1 MSDLGGFSLFE
12 LFKAEAESH
21 GATLDEGLLRLEED
35 PADVSVI
42 EPLMRAAHS
51 LKGAARIIGV
61 DLAVR
66 LAHAMEDCL
75 VAVQKGQEML
85 VPARIDQ
92 LLAGTDLLKQLGK
105 IAESELPAF
114 NAANESV
121 VDALVESLR
130 VPADAAPAAS
140 KPGTASKDAPPTP
153 AASEP
158 SPNAEGVQADASM
171 EAVPTTDSATPSAQ
185 AVPKAVPAPAREPTP
200 AVSAAPSSATTSDAT
215 VREAPKTPEVRAA
228 PPPARRPATKP
239 ATEVKTLRVNA
250 ENLDRMMRLAGEMM
264 IESRRFQ
271 ALRESV
277 RQIKQELEGL
287 EDRLDESARRLGGD
301 PRAVATIAAMR
312 ESIGGGRRT
321 LLGHAS
327 DLESMF
333 RRTEEVATALYHEV
347 IGSRMR
353 PFADGAAGL
362 PRMVRDLAKGLGKQV
377 RFEMIGGTVP
387 VDRDIL
393 AKLEAPLNHMLRNC
407 VDHGVEMPEDRV
419 AAGKDPTARVF
430 LEARHHGGMLLVR
443 VGDDGRGIDPE
454 RIRRK
459 IVEKGLQNETVAAGL
474 SKAELLDFLFLPGFS
489 TAGKVTEIS
498 GRGVGLD
505 VVQTMVQETG
515 GSLRVDTDPG
525 RGAAFSMR
533 LPITLSVIRAALV
546 EIDGEPY
553 AFPLSRLERVVKVP
567 RGEVKPVEGRQQ
579 FELDGVSVGLVNA
592 RSILGFGGTEA
603 SGEIASVMVIGSVG
617 EWFGL
622 VVDRFLGEEDLVVR
636 PLDPRLGRVPHIA
649 SAALLEDGRPLLI
662 VDTDDLVAS
671 VRQMLGEGRL
681 RGAGAGESGAARR
694 RKRVLVV
701 EDSITVR
708 EVERQLLLRMGY
720 DVEVAVD
727 GVDGWN
733 ALQQGG
739 YDLVV
744 SDIDMPRMNGIDF
757 VKTLRRDERFR
768 RIPVIIVSYKD
779 REEDRLRGMEA
790 GANAYLTKGSFH
802 DRSFA
807 TMVEDLI
814 GAANERA

>member
-12 LFKAEAESH
+12 LFKAEAETH

-35 PADVSVI
+35 PTDVSAI

-75 VAVQKGQEML
+75 VAVQKGQETL
-85 VPARIDQ
+85 VPARVDQ

-105 IAESELPAF
+105 ISESELPAF
-114 NAANESV
+114 NATNESA

-130 VPADAAPAAS
+130 HPAEAAPAPKPPAVAGPATTEPSAQQPSAEPAPAEKPAPPAESPPASATPASPEPPSPAVEASPPPVTREAPAAS
-140 KPGTASKDAPPTP
+140 PAPPT
-153 AASEP
+153 
-158 SPNAEGVQADASM
+158 SP
-171 EAVPTTDSATPSAQ
+171 PT
-185 AVPKAVPAPAREPTP
+185 AR
-200 AVSAAPSSATTSDAT
+200 
-215 VREAPKTPEVRAA
+215 RAA
-228 PPPARRPATKP
+228 ARP

-250 ENLDRMMRLAGEMM
+250 DNLDRMMRLAGEMM

-271 ALRESV
+271 TLRESV
-277 RQIKQELEGL
+277 RQLKQELEGL
-287 EDRLDESARRLGGD
+287 EDRLEESSRRFGGD
-301 PRAVATIAAMR
+301 PRAVATIASMR

-327 DLESMF
+327 DLENMF

-377 RFEMIGGTVP
+377 RFEMLGGTVP

-407 VDHGVEMPEDRV
+407 VDHGVEMPQERV
-419 AAGKDPTARVF
+419 DAGKDPTARVF
-430 LEARHHGGMLLVR
+430 LEARHHGGMLMVR

-459 IVEKGLQNETVAAGL
+459 IVEKGLQNEAVAAGL

-515 GSLRVDTDPG
+515 GSLRVETEPG
-525 RGAAFSMR
+525 QGAAFSMR

-567 RGEVKPVEGRQQ
+567 RESIKPVEGRQQ
-579 FELDGVSVGLVNA
+579 FELDGVSVGLINA
-592 RSILGFGGTEA
+592 RSILGLGGSEA
-603 SGEIASVMVIGSVG
+603 AGDVSSVMVIGSVG

-636 PLDPRLGRVPHIA
+636 PLDPRLGRVPHVA
-649 SAALLEDGRPLLI
+649 SAALVEDGRSVLI

-671 VRQMLGEGRL
+671 VR
-681 RGAGAGESGAARR
+681 
-694 RKRVLVV
+694 
-701 EDSITVR
+701 
-708 EVERQLLLRMGY
+708 
-720 DVEVAVD
+720 
-727 GVDGWN
+727 
-733 ALQQGG
+733 
-739 YDLVV
+739 
-744 SDIDMPRMNGIDF
+744 
-757 VKTLRRDERFR
+757 
-768 RIPVIIVSYKD
+768 
-779 REEDRLRGMEA
+779 
-790 GANAYLTKGSFH
+790 
-802 DRSFA
+802 
-807 TMVEDLI
+807 
-814 GAANERA
+814 

>member
-1 MSDLGGFSLFE
+1 
-12 LFKAEAESH
+12 
-21 GATLDEGLLRLEED
+21 
-35 PADVSVI
+35 
-42 EPLMRAAHS
+42 
-51 LKGAARIIGV
+51 
-61 DLAVR
+61 
-66 LAHAMEDCL
+66 
-75 VAVQKGQEML
+75 
-85 VPARIDQ
+85 
-92 LLAGTDLLKQLGK
+92 KQLGK

-114 NAANESV
+114 SATNEAA
-121 VDALVESLR
+121 VDAIVEALR
-130 VPADAAPAAS
+130 HPAEAAPSSKPAESAATAPTIETVEGAVSEISEDPAEPPPNEASSVEAPPQPARDDVSAKTAPPDPSPSPAPAADAARAAPKTAPKAAS
-140 KPGTASKDAPPTP
+140 DAPPTT
-153 AASEP
+153 P
-158 SPNAEGVQADASM
+158 SP
-171 EAVPTTDSATPSAQ
+171 PATPPSSSTSRR
-185 AVPKAVPAPAREPTP
+185 APAR
-200 AVSAAPSSATTSDAT
+200 
-215 VREAPKTPEVRAA
+215 
-228 PPPARRPATKP
+228 P

-250 ENLDRMMRLAGEMM
+250 DNLDRMMRLAGEMM

-271 ALRESV
+271 TLRESV
-277 RQIKQELEGL
+277 RQLKQELEGL
-287 EDRLDESARRLGGD
+287 EDRLEDSSRRLGGD
-301 PRAVATIAAMR
+301 ARAVATIAAMR

-327 DLESMF
+327 DLENMF

-362 PRMVRDLAKGLGKQV
+362 PRMVRDLAKSLGKQV
-377 RFEMIGGTVP
+377 RFEMLGGTVP

-407 VDHGVEMPEDRV
+407 VDHGVEMPQERT

-430 LEARHHGGMLLVR
+430 LEARHHGGMLMVR

-459 IVEKGLQNETVAAGL
+459 IVEKGLQNEAVAAGL
-474 SKAELLDFLFLPGFS
+474 TKAELLDFLFLPGFS

-515 GSLRVDTDPG
+515 GSLRVETEPG
-525 RGAAFSMR
+525 QGAAFSMR

-546 EIDGEPY
+546 EVDGEPY

-567 RGEVKPVEGRQQ
+567 REAIKPVEGRQQ
-579 FELDGVSVGLVNA
+579 FELDGVSVGLINA
-592 RSILGFGGTEA
+592 RAILGLGGSEA
-603 SGEIASVMVIGSVG
+603 GGEIASVMVIGAVG

-636 PLDPRLGRVPHIA
+636 PLDPRLGRVPHVA

-671 VRQMLGEGRL
+671 VRQLLGEGRL
-681 RGAGAGESGAARR
+681 RGTGAAEAGATRR

-757 VKTLRRDERFR
+757 VKTLRKDERFR

-814 GAANERA
+814 GAADASA

>member
-1 MSDLGGFSLFE
+1 
-12 LFKAEAESH
+12 
-21 GATLDEGLLRLEED
+21 
-35 PADVSVI
+35 
-42 EPLMRAAHS
+42 
-51 LKGAARIIGV
+51 
-61 DLAVR
+61 
-66 LAHAMEDCL
+66 
-75 VAVQKGQEML
+75 
-85 VPARIDQ
+85 
-92 LLAGTDLLKQLGK
+92 
-105 IAESELPAF
+105 
-114 NAANESV
+114 
-121 VDALVESLR
+121 
-130 VPADAAPAAS
+130 
-140 KPGTASKDAPPTP
+140 
-153 AASEP
+153 
-158 SPNAEGVQADASM
+158 
-171 EAVPTTDSATPSAQ
+171 
-185 AVPKAVPAPAREPTP
+185 
-200 AVSAAPSSATTSDAT
+200 
-215 VREAPKTPEVRAA
+215 
-228 PPPARRPATKP
+228 
-239 ATEVKTLRVNA
+239 
-250 ENLDRMMRLAGEMM
+250 MMRLAGEMM

-287 EDRLDESARRLGGD
+287 EDRLEESSRRLGGD
-301 PRAVATIAAMR
+301 PRAVATIASMR

-327 DLESMF
+327 DLENMF

-362 PRMVRDLAKGLGKQV
+362 PRMVRDLAKSLGKQV
-377 RFEMIGGTVP
+377 RFEMLGGTVP

-407 VDHGVEMPEDRV
+407 VDHGVEMPEERV

-459 IVEKGLQNETVAAGL
+459 IVEKGMQNETVAAGL

-567 RGEVKPVEGRQQ
+567 RSEVKPVEGRQQ

-592 RSILGFGGTEA
+592 RSILGLGGTETA
-603 SGEIASVMVIGSVG
+603 GEIASVMVIGSVG

-681 RGAGAGESGAARR
+681 RGAGAGDSGAARR

-757 VKTLRRDERFR
+757 VKTLRRDDRFR

-814 GAANERA
+814 GAAGAQA

>member
-12 LFKAEAESH
+12 LFKAEAETH

-35 PADVSVI
+35 PTDVSAI

-75 VAVQKGQEML
+75 VAVQKGQETL
-85 VPARIDQ
+85 VPARVDQ

-105 IAESELPAF
+105 ISESELPAF
-114 NAANESV
+114 NATNESA

-130 VPADAAPAAS
+130 HPAEAAPAPKPTESSTRVEPPAVAGPATTEPSAEPPSAEPAPAEKPAPPAESPPASATPASPEPPSPAVEASPPPVTREAPAAS
-140 KPGTASKDAPPTP
+140 PAPPT
-153 AASEP
+153 
-158 SPNAEGVQADASM
+158 SP
-171 EAVPTTDSATPSAQ
+171 PT
-185 AVPKAVPAPAREPTP
+185 AR
-200 AVSAAPSSATTSDAT
+200 
-215 VREAPKTPEVRAA
+215 RAA
-228 PPPARRPATKP
+228 AKP

-250 ENLDRMMRLAGEMM
+250 DNLDRMMRLAGEMM

-271 ALRESV
+271 TLRESV
-277 RQIKQELEGL
+277 RQLKQELEGL
-287 EDRLDESARRLGGD
+287 EDRLEESSRRFGGD
-301 PRAVATIAAMR
+301 PRAVATIASMR

-327 DLESMF
+327 DLENMF

-377 RFEMIGGTVP
+377 RFEMLGGTVP

-407 VDHGVEMPEDRV
+407 VDHGVEMPQERV
-419 AAGKDPTARVF
+419 DAGKDPTARVF
-430 LEARHHGGMLLVR
+430 LEARHHGGMLMVR

-459 IVEKGLQNETVAAGL
+459 IVEKGLQNEAVAAGL

-515 GSLRVDTDPG
+515 GSLRVETEPG
-525 RGAAFSMR
+525 QGAAFSMR

-567 RGEVKPVEGRQQ
+567 RESIKPVEGRQQ
-579 FELDGVSVGLVNA
+579 FELDGVSVGLINA
-592 RSILGFGGTEA
+592 RSILGLGGSEA
-603 SGEIASVMVIGSVG
+603 AGDVASVMVIGSVG

-636 PLDPRLGRVPHIA
+636 PLDPRLGRVPHVA

-671 VRQMLGEGRL
+671 VRQLLGEGRL
-681 RGAGAGESGAARR
+681 RGTRTGESGATRR

-744 SDIDMPRMNGIDF
+744 SDIDMPRMNGIEF
-757 VKTLRRDERFR
+757 VKTLRKDERFR

-814 GAANERA
+814 GAAERPA

>member
-12 LFKAEAESH
+12 LFKAEAETH

-35 PADVSVI
+35 PTDVSAI

-75 VAVQKGQEML
+75 VAVQKGQETL
-85 VPARIDQ
+85 VPARVDQ

-105 IAESELPAF
+105 ISESELPAF
-114 NAANESV
+114 NATNESA

-130 VPADAAPAAS
+130 HPAEAAPAPKPTESSTRVEPPAVAGPATTEPSAQQPSAEPAPAEKPAPPAESPPASATPASPESPSPALEASPPPAKREAPAAS
-140 KPGTASKDAPPTP
+140 PAPPT
-153 AASEP
+153 
-158 SPNAEGVQADASM
+158 SP
-171 EAVPTTDSATPSAQ
+171 PT
-185 AVPKAVPAPAREPTP
+185 AR
-200 AVSAAPSSATTSDAT
+200 
-215 VREAPKTPEVRAA
+215 RAA
-228 PPPARRPATKP
+228 AKP

-250 ENLDRMMRLAGEMM
+250 DNLDRMMRLAGEMM

-271 ALRESV
+271 TLRESV
-277 RQIKQELEGL
+277 RQLKQELEGL
-287 EDRLDESARRLGGD
+287 EDRLEESSRRFGGD
-301 PRAVATIAAMR
+301 PRAVATIASMR

-327 DLESMF
+327 DLENMF

-377 RFEMIGGTVP
+377 RFEMLGGTVP

-407 VDHGVEMPEDRV
+407 VDHGVEMPQERV
-419 AAGKDPTARVF
+419 DAGKDPTARVF
-430 LEARHHGGMLLVR
+430 LEARHHGGMLMVR

-459 IVEKGLQNETVAAGL
+459 IVEKGLQNEAVAAGL

-515 GSLRVDTDPG
+515 GSLRVETEPG
-525 RGAAFSMR
+525 QGAAFSMR

-567 RGEVKPVEGRQQ
+567 RESIKPVEGRQQ
-579 FELDGVSVGLVNA
+579 FELDGVSVGLINA
-592 RSILGFGGTEA
+592 RSILGLGGSEA
-603 SGEIASVMVIGSVG
+603 AGDVSSVMVIGSVG

-636 PLDPRLGRVPHIA
+636 PLDPRLGRVPHVA

-671 VRQMLGEGRL
+671 VRQLLGEGRL
-681 RGAGAGESGAARR
+681 RGTRTGESGATRR

-744 SDIDMPRMNGIDF
+744 SDIDMPRMNGIEF
-757 VKTLRRDERFR
+757 VKTLRKDERFR

-814 GAANERA
+814 GAAERPA

>member
-12 LFKAEAESH
+12 LFKAEAETH

-35 PADVSVI
+35 PTDVSAI

-75 VAVQKGQEML
+75 VAVQKGQETL
-85 VPARIDQ
+85 VPARVDQ

-105 IAESELPAF
+105 ISESELPAF
-114 NAANESV
+114 NATNESA

-130 VPADAAPAAS
+130 HPAEAAPAPKPTESSTRVEPPAVAGPATTEPSAEPPSAEPAPAEKPAPPAESPPASATPASPEPPSPAVEASPPPVTREAPAAS
-140 KPGTASKDAPPTP
+140 PAPPT
-153 AASEP
+153 
-158 SPNAEGVQADASM
+158 SP
-171 EAVPTTDSATPSAQ
+171 PT
-185 AVPKAVPAPAREPTP
+185 AR
-200 AVSAAPSSATTSDAT
+200 
-215 VREAPKTPEVRAA
+215 RAA
-228 PPPARRPATKP
+228 AKP

-250 ENLDRMMRLAGEMM
+250 DNLDRMMRLAGEMM

-271 ALRESV
+271 TLRESV
-277 RQIKQELEGL
+277 RQLKQELEGL
-287 EDRLDESARRLGGD
+287 EDRLEESSRRFGGD
-301 PRAVATIAAMR
+301 PRAVATIASMR

-327 DLESMF
+327 DLENMF

-377 RFEMIGGTVP
+377 RFEMLGGTVP

-407 VDHGVEMPEDRV
+407 VDHGVEMPQERV
-419 AAGKDPTARVF
+419 DAGKDPTARVF
-430 LEARHHGGMLLVR
+430 LEARHHGGMLMVR

-459 IVEKGLQNETVAAGL
+459 IVEKGLQNEAVAAGL

-515 GSLRVDTDPG
+515 GSLRVETEPG
-525 RGAAFSMR
+525 QGAAFSMR

-567 RGEVKPVEGRQQ
+567 RESIKPVEGRQQ
-579 FELDGVSVGLVNA
+579 FELDGVSVGLINA
-592 RSILGFGGTEA
+592 RSILGLGGSEA
-603 SGEIASVMVIGSVG
+603 AGDVASVMVIGSVG

-636 PLDPRLGRVPHIA
+636 PLDPRLGRVPHVA

-671 VRQMLGEGRL
+671 VRQLLGEGRL
-681 RGAGAGESGAARR
+681 RGTRTGESGAARR

-744 SDIDMPRMNGIDF
+744 SDIDMPRMNGIEF
-757 VKTLRRDERFR
+757 VKTLRKDERFR

-814 GAANERA
+814 GAAERPA

>member
-12 LFKAEAESH
+12 LFKAEAETH
-21 GATLDEGLLRLEED
+21 GATLNAGLLKLESD
-35 PADVSVI
+35 PSDVSEV

-66 LAHAMEDCL
+66 VAHAMEDCL
-75 VAVQKGQEML
+75 VAVQKGEEVL
-85 VPARIDQ
+85 VPARVDQ
-92 LLAGTDLLKQLGK
+92 LLQGTDLLTRLGQ
-105 IAESELPAF
+105 ISEADLPAF
-114 NAANESV
+114 NSEHESAV
-121 VDALVESLR
+121 EALVESLR
-130 VPADAAPAAS
+130 KPAAGS
-140 KPGTASKDAPPTP
+140 GPAETASPKRDEPPPPTVEPPSSGEPSKVVPTAGATPPTKASNSSSAPPPSIRPTP
-153 AASEP
+153 TP
-158 SPNAEGVQADASM
+158 P
-171 EAVPTTDSATPSAQ
+171 PSA
-185 AVPKAVPAPAREPTP
+185 PAPAKPEATKSVSP
-200 AVSAAPSSATTSDAT
+200 APAPSPPQ
-215 VREAPKTPEVRAA
+215 APAPRAA
-228 PPPARRPATKP
+228 KVAKVAST
-239 ATEVKTLRVNA
+239 AEVKTLRVNA

-271 ALRESV
+271 SLRESV
-277 RQIKQELEGL
+277 RRLKLELEGL
-287 EDRLDESARRLGGD
+287 EDRLDQGLRTASTELRQSGAIE
-301 PRAVATIAAMR
+301 AVR
-312 ESIGGGRRT
+312 ESLGSGRRT

-327 DLESMF
+327 DLENMF

-353 PFADGAAGL
+353 PFADGTAGF

-377 RFEMIGGTVP
+377 RFEILGGTVP

-407 VDHGVEMPEDRV
+407 VDHGVEMPQERSE
-419 AAGKDPTARVF
+419 AGKDPTARVYI
-430 LEARHHGGMLLVR
+430 EARHHGGMLLVR

-459 IVEKGLQNETVAAGL
+459 VVEKGMQSESVAAGL
-474 SKAELLDFLFLPGFS
+474 TKQELLDFLFLPGFS

-515 GSLRVDTDPG
+515 GTLRVETEPG
-525 RGAAFSMR
+525 RGASFAMR

-546 EIDGEPY
+546 EIAGEPY

-567 RGEVKPVEGRQQ
+567 LDEIRPVEGRRQ
-579 FELDGVSVGLVNA
+579 FELDGASVGLVSA
-592 RSILGFGGTEA
+592 QSVLELGGGEEA
-603 SGEIASVMVIGSVG
+603 QDPLSVMVVGGSG

-636 PLDPRLGRVPHIA
+636 PLDPRLGRVAHIA

-681 RGAGAGESGAARR
+681 RGARSVGAAGGKR

-720 DVEVAVD
+720 EVEVAVD

-733 ALQQGG
+733 ALQAGG

-744 SDIDMPRMNGIDF
+744 SDVDMPRMNGIEF
-757 VKTLRRDERFR
+757 VKTLRADDRFR

-779 REEDRLRGMEA
+779 RDEDRMRGMEA

-802 DRSFA
+802 DQSFGQ
-807 TMVEDLI
+807 MVLDLV
-814 GAANERA
+814 GPAEERG

>member
-12 LFKAEAESH
+12 LFKAEAETH

-35 PADVSVI
+35 PTDVSAI

-75 VAVQKGQEML
+75 VAVQKGQETL
-85 VPARIDQ
+85 VPARVDQ

-105 IAESELPAF
+105 ISESELPAF
-114 NAANESV
+114 NATNESA

-130 VPADAAPAAS
+130 HPAEAAPAPKPTESSTRVEPPAVAGPATTEPSAEPPSAEPAPAEKPAPPAESPPASATPASPEPPSPAVEASPPPVTREAPAAS
-140 KPGTASKDAPPTP
+140 PAPPT
-153 AASEP
+153 
-158 SPNAEGVQADASM
+158 SP
-171 EAVPTTDSATPSAQ
+171 PT
-185 AVPKAVPAPAREPTP
+185 AR
-200 AVSAAPSSATTSDAT
+200 
-215 VREAPKTPEVRAA
+215 RAA
-228 PPPARRPATKP
+228 ARP

-250 ENLDRMMRLAGEMM
+250 DNLDRMMRLAGEMM

-271 ALRESV
+271 TLRESV
-277 RQIKQELEGL
+277 RQLKQELEGL
-287 EDRLDESARRLGGD
+287 EDRLEESSRRFGGD
-301 PRAVATIAAMR
+301 PRAVATIASMR

-327 DLESMF
+327 DLENMF

-377 RFEMIGGTVP
+377 RFEMLGGTVP

-407 VDHGVEMPEDRV
+407 VDHGVEMPQERV
-419 AAGKDPTARVF
+419 DAGKDPTARVF
-430 LEARHHGGMLLVR
+430 LEARHHGGMLMVR

-459 IVEKGLQNETVAAGL
+459 IVEKGLQNEAVAAGL

-515 GSLRVDTDPG
+515 GSLRVETEPG
-525 RGAAFSMR
+525 QGAAFSMR

-567 RGEVKPVEGRQQ
+567 RESIKPVEGRQQ
-579 FELDGVSVGLVNA
+579 FELDGVSVGLINA
-592 RSILGFGGTEA
+592 RSILGLGGSEA
-603 SGEIASVMVIGSVG
+603 AGDVASVMVIGSVG

-636 PLDPRLGRVPHIA
+636 PLDPRLGRVPHVA

-671 VRQMLGEGRL
+671 VRQLLGEGRL
-681 RGAGAGESGAARR
+681 RGTRTGESGATRR

-744 SDIDMPRMNGIDF
+744 SDIDMPRMNGIEF
-757 VKTLRRDERFR
+757 VKTLRKDERFR

-814 GAANERA
+814 GAAERPA

>member
-12 LFKAEAESH
+12 LFKAEAETH

-35 PADVSVI
+35 PTDVSAI

-75 VAVQKGQEML
+75 VAVQKGQETL
-85 VPARIDQ
+85 VPARVDQ

-105 IAESELPAF
+105 ISESELPAF
-114 NAANESV
+114 NATNESA

-130 VPADAAPAAS
+130 HPAEAAPAPKPTESSTRVEPPAVAGPATTEPSAQQPSAEPAPAEKPAPPAESPPASATPASPEPPSPAVEASPPPVTREAPAAS
-140 KPGTASKDAPPTP
+140 PAPPT
-153 AASEP
+153 
-158 SPNAEGVQADASM
+158 SP
-171 EAVPTTDSATPSAQ
+171 PT
-185 AVPKAVPAPAREPTP
+185 AR
-200 AVSAAPSSATTSDAT
+200 
-215 VREAPKTPEVRAA
+215 RAA
-228 PPPARRPATKP
+228 ARP

-250 ENLDRMMRLAGEMM
+250 DNLDRMMRLAGEMM

-271 ALRESV
+271 TLRESV
-277 RQIKQELEGL
+277 RQLKQELEGL
-287 EDRLDESARRLGGD
+287 EDRLEESSRRFGGD
-301 PRAVATIAAMR
+301 PRAVATIASMR

-327 DLESMF
+327 DLENMF

-377 RFEMIGGTVP
+377 RFEMLGGTVP

-407 VDHGVEMPEDRV
+407 VDHGVEMPQERV
-419 AAGKDPTARVF
+419 DAGKDPTARVF
-430 LEARHHGGMLLVR
+430 LEARHHGGMLMVR

-459 IVEKGLQNETVAAGL
+459 IVEKGLQNEAVAAGL

-515 GSLRVDTDPG
+515 GSLRVETEPG
-525 RGAAFSMR
+525 QGAAFSMR

-567 RGEVKPVEGRQQ
+567 RESIKPVEGRQQ
-579 FELDGVSVGLVNA
+579 FELDGVSVGLINA
-592 RSILGFGGTEA
+592 RSILGLGGSEA
-603 SGEIASVMVIGSVG
+603 AGDVASVMVIGSVG

-636 PLDPRLGRVPHIA
+636 PLDPRLGRVPHVA

-671 VRQMLGEGRL
+671 VRQLLGEGRL
-681 RGAGAGESGAARR
+681 RGTRTGESGAARR

-744 SDIDMPRMNGIDF
+744 SDIDMPRMNGIEF
-757 VKTLRRDERFR
+757 VKTLRKDERFR

-814 GAANERA
+814 GAAERPA

>member
-12 LFKAEAESH
+12 LFKAEAETH

-35 PADVSVI
+35 PTDVSAI

-75 VAVQKGQEML
+75 VAVQKGQETL
-85 VPARIDQ
+85 VPARVDQ

-105 IAESELPAF
+105 ISESELPAF
-114 NAANESV
+114 NATNESA

-130 VPADAAPAAS
+130 HPAEAAPAP
-140 KPGTASKDAPPTP
+140 KPTESSTRVEPPAVAGPATTEPSAQQPSAEPAPAEKPAPPAESPP
-153 AASEP
+153 A
-158 SPNAEGVQADASM
+158 
-171 EAVPTTDSATPSAQ
+171 SATPAS
-185 AVPKAVPAPAREPTP
+185 PEPPSP
-200 AVSAAPSSATTSDAT
+200 AV
-215 VREAPKTPEVRAA
+215 EAA
-228 PPPARRPATKP
+228 PPPVTREASAASPAPPTSPPTARRAAARP

-250 ENLDRMMRLAGEMM
+250 DNLDRMMRLAGEMM

-271 ALRESV
+271 TLRESV
-277 RQIKQELEGL
+277 RQLKQELEGL
-287 EDRLDESARRLGGD
+287 EDRLEESSRRFGGD
-301 PRAVATIAAMR
+301 PRAVATIASMR

-327 DLESMF
+327 DLENMF

-377 RFEMIGGTVP
+377 RFEMLGGTVP

-407 VDHGVEMPEDRV
+407 VDHGVEMPQERV
-419 AAGKDPTARVF
+419 DAGKDPTARVF
-430 LEARHHGGMLLVR
+430 LEARHHGGMLMVR

-459 IVEKGLQNETVAAGL
+459 IVEKGLQNEAVAAGL

-515 GSLRVDTDPG
+515 GSLRVETEPG
-525 RGAAFSMR
+525 QGAAFSMR

-567 RGEVKPVEGRQQ
+567 RESIKPVEGRQQ
-579 FELDGVSVGLVNA
+579 FELDGVSVGLINA
-592 RSILGFGGTEA
+592 RSILGLGGSEA
-603 SGEIASVMVIGSVG
+603 AGDVSSVMVIGSVG

-636 PLDPRLGRVPHIA
+636 PLDPRLGRVPHVA

-671 VRQMLGEGRL
+671 VRQLLGEGRL
-681 RGAGAGESGAARR
+681 RGTRTGESGATRR

-744 SDIDMPRMNGIDF
+744 SDIDMPRMNGIEF
-757 VKTLRRDERFR
+757 VKTLRKDERFR

-814 GAANERA
+814 GAAERPA

>member
-1 MSDLGGFSLFE
+1 
-12 LFKAEAESH
+12 
-21 GATLDEGLLRLEED
+21 
-35 PADVSVI
+35 
-42 EPLMRAAHS
+42 
-51 LKGAARIIGV
+51 
-61 DLAVR
+61 
-66 LAHAMEDCL
+66 
-75 VAVQKGQEML
+75 
-85 VPARIDQ
+85 
-92 LLAGTDLLKQLGK
+92 
-105 IAESELPAF
+105 
-114 NAANESV
+114 
-121 VDALVESLR
+121 
-130 VPADAAPAAS
+130 
-140 KPGTASKDAPPTP
+140 
-153 AASEP
+153 
-158 SPNAEGVQADASM
+158 
-171 EAVPTTDSATPSAQ
+171 
-185 AVPKAVPAPAREPTP
+185 
-200 AVSAAPSSATTSDAT
+200 
-215 VREAPKTPEVRAA
+215 
-228 PPPARRPATKP
+228 
-239 ATEVKTLRVNA
+239 
-250 ENLDRMMRLAGEMM
+250 MMRLAGEMM

-681 RGAGAGESGAARR
+681 RGVGAGESGAARR

>member
-12 LFKAEAESH
+12 LFKAEAETH

-35 PADVSVI
+35 PTDVSAI

-75 VAVQKGQEML
+75 VAVQKGQETL
-85 VPARIDQ
+85 VPARVDQ

-105 IAESELPAF
+105 ISESELPAF
-114 NAANESV
+114 NATNESA

-130 VPADAAPAAS
+130 HPAEAAPAPKPTESSTRVEPPAVVADEASAEPPPAAAAPPEKPAPPAESPPASATPASPEPSSPAVEASPSPVTREAPAAS
-140 KPGTASKDAPPTP
+140 PAPPT
-153 AASEP
+153 ST
-158 SPNAEGVQADASM
+158 
-171 EAVPTTDSATPSAQ
+171 PT
-185 AVPKAVPAPAREPTP
+185 AR
-200 AVSAAPSSATTSDAT
+200 
-215 VREAPKTPEVRAA
+215 RAA
-228 PPPARRPATKP
+228 AKP

-250 ENLDRMMRLAGEMM
+250 DNLDRMMRLAGEMM

-271 ALRESV
+271 TLRESV
-277 RQIKQELEGL
+277 RQLKQELEGL
-287 EDRLDESARRLGGD
+287 EDRLEESSRRFGGD
-301 PRAVATIAAMR
+301 PRAVATIASMR

-327 DLESMF
+327 DLENMF

-377 RFEMIGGTVP
+377 RFEMLGGTVP

-407 VDHGVEMPEDRV
+407 VDHGVEMPQERV
-419 AAGKDPTARVF
+419 DAGKDPTARVF
-430 LEARHHGGMLLVR
+430 LEARHHGGMLMVR

-459 IVEKGLQNETVAAGL
+459 IVEKGLQNEAVAAGL

-515 GSLRVDTDPG
+515 GSLRVETEPG
-525 RGAAFSMR
+525 QGAAFSMR

-567 RGEVKPVEGRQQ
+567 RESIKPVEGRQQ
-579 FELDGVSVGLVNA
+579 FELDGVSVGLINA
-592 RSILGFGGTEA
+592 RSILGLGGSEA
-603 SGEIASVMVIGSVG
+603 AGDVASVMVIGSVG

-636 PLDPRLGRVPHIA
+636 PLDPRLGRVPHVA

-671 VRQMLGEGRL
+671 VRQLLGEGRL
-681 RGAGAGESGAARR
+681 RGTRTGESGAARR

-744 SDIDMPRMNGIDF
+744 SDIDMPRMNGIEF
-757 VKTLRRDERFR
+757 VKTLRKDERFR

-814 GAANERA
+814 GAAERPA